1 MGLNEKEIIDVVL
14 DELAKRGLLR
24 RTDNLRDKTKDLL
37 KNFPRLDGAI
47 KHYQKDIKRLEASK
61 NSTTGGPRFTSSHF
75 DSAVHSTADES
86 SLDVIE
92 ARICNLKQRIFKIES
107 FKKLVDGVMKEKLSK
122 EDADI
127 IRRVYF
133 DKIDADD
140 IAIELNCDKSTI
152 YRRITKAVDDI
163 KIELFASDFV
173 DNFS

>member
-14 DELAKRGLLR
+14 DELTKRGLLR

-37 KNFPRLDGAI
+37 KNFKRLDGAI
-47 KHYQKDIKRLEASK
+47 KHYQKDIKRLESSK
-61 NSTTGGPRFTSSHF
+61 NSTTGGPRFKSSHI
-75 DSAVHSTADES
+75 DSAIHSTADES

-92 ARICNLKQRIFKIES
+92 ARICNLEQRIFKIES
-107 FKKLVDGVMKEKLSK
+107 FKKLVEGIIVEKLSK

-140 IAIELNCDKSTI
+140 IAIELDCDKSTI